1 MFSKHGETVQAS
13 GIARSSDFC
22 TLVLKSPIGY
32 FRDIVIPGIGAGSVR
47 DVRDNSSRGLALV
60 TVLWVL
66 VLLSL
71 MAASFTATTRTEINL
86 TRNLIENAKAEALAD
101 AGVHRAIYELLRPKS
116 EGILSPQILDLLK
129 LSADPAAARRRVER
143 DLRSDLGE
151 TFFPEGGDPFLDGWR
166 TDGTVYAWPFGD
178 GQVWLS
184 VQDEDGRIDLNAAP
198 DALLQGLFASA
209 GLDPDT
215 AAAMVD
221 AIVDFRDA
229 DDLHRL
235 QGAED
240 RDYADA
246 RVPWGAKDAPFEAVE
261 ELQQVLG
268 MTREI
273 YQRVAP
279 AVTVYSGRRGIDPQV
294 APREALLALQGIGP
308 DQIESFLAARAAGSG
323 GTTEI
328 LLGAEGQETASRERF
343 FTIRAEAHA
352 ESGAVF
358 VREATIELI
367 GMRNRA
373 LPNSQSPSRFLA
385 WKQGSRAKAPE
396 PEPLED

>member
-1 MFSKHGETVQAS
+1 
-13 GIARSSDFC
+13 
-22 TLVLKSPIGY
+22 
-32 FRDIVIPGIGAGSVR
+32 
-47 DVRDNSSRGLALV
+47 LALV

-101 AGVHRAIYELLRPKS
+101 AGVHRAIYELLSPKS

-143 DLRSDLGE
+143 DLRSELGE
-151 TFFPEGGDPFLDGWR
+151 TLFPETGDPFLDAWR
-166 TDGTVYAWPFGD
+166 TDGTVYLWPFGN
-178 GQVWLS
+178 GQIWLP

-209 GLDPDT
+209 DLDPDA

-221 AIVDFRDA
+221 AIVDFRDT

-246 RVPWGAKDAPFEAVE
+246 GLSWGAKDAPFEAVE

-273 YQRVAP
+273 YERVAP
-279 AVTVYSGRRGIDPQV
+279 AVTVYSGRRGIDPEV
-294 APREALLALQGIGP
+294 APREALMALQGIGP
-308 DQIESFLAARAAGSG
+308 EQVESFLTARAE
-323 GTTEI
+323 GTAEN
-328 LLGAEGQETASRERF
+328 LLGAAGRETASRERF
-343 FTIRAEAHA
+343 FTIRAEAHT

-367 GMRNRA
+367 GARNRA
-373 LPNSQSPSRFLA
+373 LPNSQDPARFLA

-396 PEPLED
+396 PEPSED

>member
-1 MFSKHGETVQAS
+1 MA
-13 GIARSSDFC
+13 
-22 TLVLKSPIGY
+22 
-32 FRDIVIPGIGAGSVR
+32 IPGIRAGSLRVVR
-47 DVRDNSSRGLALV
+47 DRSSRGLALV

-86 TRNLIENAKAEALAD
+86 TRNLIENAKAEALAE
-101 AGVHRAIYELLRPKS
+101 AGVQRAIYELLRPQS
-116 EGILSPQILDLLK
+116 AGILSPQILDLLK
-129 LSADPAAARRRVER
+129 LGSEPAAARRRVER
-143 DLRSDLGE
+143 ELRSELGE
-151 TFFPEGGDPFLDGWR
+151 TFFPEAGDPFLDGWR
-166 TDGTVYAWPFGD
+166 TDGTVYLWSFGG

-209 GLDPDT
+209 GLDPDA

-221 AIVDFRDA
+221 AIADFRDP

-240 RDYADA
+240 RDYAEA
-246 RVPWGAKDAPFEAVE
+246 GLPWGAKDAPFEAVE

-273 YQRVAP
+273 YERVAP
-279 AVTVYSGRRGIDPQV
+279 ALTVYSGRRGIDPQV
-294 APREALLALQGIGP
+294 APREALMALQGIGP
-308 DQIESFLAARAAGSG
+308 EQVEAFLADRAAGAE
-323 GTTEI
+323 GTTEN
-328 LLGAEGQETASRERF
+328 LLGAEAQETRSRQRI
-343 FTIRAEAHA
+343 FTIRAEAHT

-358 VREATIELI
+358 VREATIALI
-367 GMRNRA
+367 GARNRA
-373 LPNSQSPSRFLA
+373 LPNAQNPSRFLA

>member
-1 MFSKHGETVQAS
+1 V
-13 GIARSSDFC
+13 RN
-22 TLVLKSPIGY
+22 
-32 FRDIVIPGIGAGSVR
+32 VR
-47 DVRDNSSRGLALV
+47 DKSSRGLALV

-71 MAASFTATTRTEINL
+71 VAASFTATTRTEVNL
-86 TRNLIENAKAEALAD
+86 TRNLIESAQAEALAD
-101 AGVHRAIYELLRPKS
+101 AGVYRAIHELLSPKS

-129 LSADPAAARRRVER
+129 LSSDPAPARRWVESE
-143 DLRSDLGE
+143 LRAELGE
-151 TFFPEGGDPFLDGWR
+151 TFFPEAGDPFIDGWR
-166 TDGTVYAWPFGD
+166 TDGTIYVWPFG
-178 GQVWLS
+178 GAQVWLS
-184 VQDEDGRIDLNAAP
+184 IQDEDGKIDLNAAP
-198 DALLQGLFASA
+198 DELLQGLFASA
-209 GLDPDT
+209 DLDRD
-215 AAAMVD
+215 AAAALVD

-246 RVPWGAKDAPFEAVE
+246 GLPWGAKDAPFEAVE

-273 YQRVAP
+273 YERVAP
-279 AVTVYSGRRGIDPQV
+279 AVTVYSRRRGIDPAV

-308 DQIESFLAARAAGSG
+308 EQVESFLAARTAGAE
-323 GTTEI
+323 GTTEN
-328 LLGAEGQETASRERF
+328 LLGAEAQEATSRERI
-343 FTIRAEAHA
+343 FTIRAEAHT

-367 GMRNRA
+367 GARNRA
-373 LPNSQSPSRFLA
+373 LPNSQIPSRFLA
-385 WKQGSRAKAPE
+385 WKQGRRAAPPE
-396 PEPLED
+396 PEPRDD

>member
-1 MFSKHGETVQAS
+1 MGCIQ
-13 GIARSSDFC
+13 
-22 TLVLKSPIGY
+22 
-32 FRDIVIPGIGAGSVR
+32 DI
-47 DVRDNSSRGLALV
+47 SSRGLALV

-71 MAASFTATTRTEINL
+71 VAASFTATTRTEVNL
-86 TRNLIENAKAEALAD
+86 TRNLIENAQAEALAD
-101 AGVHRAIYELLRPKS
+101 AGVYRAIHELLRPQS

-129 LSADPAAARRRVER
+129 LSEDPAAARRRVER
-143 DLRSDLGE
+143 DLRSELGE
-151 TFFPEGGDPFLDGWR
+151 TFFPEVGDPFLDAWR
-166 TDGTVYAWPFGD
+166 TDGTVYVWPFGD

-209 GLDPDT
+209 DLDPDA

-240 RDYADA
+240 REYADA
-246 RVPWGAKDAPFEAVE
+246 GLPWGAKDAPFEAIE

-273 YQRVAP
+273 YERVAP
-279 AVTVYSGRRGIDPQV
+279 ALTVYSGRRGIDPQV
-294 APREALLALQGIGP
+294 APREAVLALQGIGP
-308 DQIESFLAARAAGSG
+308 EQVESFLAARAAGAE
-323 GTTEI
+323 GTTEN
-328 LLGAEGQETASRERF
+328 LLGAEAQETTSRQRF
-343 FTIRAEAHA
+343 FTIRAEAHT

-367 GMRNRA
+367 GARHQG
-373 LPNSQSPSRFLA
+373 LPNAKGPSRFLA
-385 WKQGSRAKAPE
+385 WKQGRRAMKVTGVP
-396 PEPLED
+396 P